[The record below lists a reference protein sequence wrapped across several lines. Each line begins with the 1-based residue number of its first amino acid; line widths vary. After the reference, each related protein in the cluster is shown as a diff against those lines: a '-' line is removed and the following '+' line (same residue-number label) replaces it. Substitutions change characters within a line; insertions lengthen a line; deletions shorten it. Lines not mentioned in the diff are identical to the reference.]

1 VVQTRHRAGSLHER
15 ALVIENGDTVY
26 TLNQITGVEFVGING
41 GRISLDFRC
50 GFCDML
56 HHAKSAFEGTRMT
69 FAQTEF
75 LRV

>member
-26 TLNQITGVEFVGING
+26 TRNQITGVGFVGING
-41 GRISLDFRC
+41 GRILLDFRC
-50 GFCDML
+50 GFFDMP
-56 HHAKSAFEGTRMT
+56 HRAKSAFEGIPMT

-75 LRV
+75 